1 MADIKIYI
9 DNQVVDLPVNDLN
22 LNLTYS
28 LKDRD
33 GFAVNTGSRSEYS
46 FEFPSTHNNDLIFS
60 RFYDVS
66 EETQNKQ
73 VLLTASIEVNGLP
86 FFSGLAQL
94 TSTTIEADLFYWKGQ
109 TYKVSFYGNNVDWVA
124 QLKNKYLYQ
133 YDYGTHVFDSGT
145 VLSSFSN
152 VYTDIYKYILIK
164 WKDWTVSGEVQWSE
178 LTPALFVKAILDRIF
193 SDIGYT
199 YQSNFFSLDSAER
212 LIMPIPLGEKIDD
225 PQYAEDYLNVVLTE
239 PGTTNEYF
247 NPSPPYLVTP
257 YLFPNVVQP
266 NLATPYNIGTG
277 FYTVPVSGYYYV
289 RINVNVNSTGFHRSW
304 FQAVINNNPTNL
316 INNSDILFGG
326 LFAPYFGS
334 ASASKES
341 DIVFLNAGD
350 TISLALANS
359 EVPPGQNLTTWDY
372 SLEIYGEAIVS
383 SGLTI
388 NFGYFINKEWNSLD
402 FIKGLAH
409 AFNLTF
415 QTDVDNRT
423 VTIEP
428 ADTYLNQ
435 SRPAVQNNEQGFY
448 ETTISDLTE
457 DVDLIKGGEVYSRSD
472 INQLVKFTWQ
482 YDSNDPTLEALNG
495 IEAVALHQSRFTFI
509 QNRFQKDEDVIEN
522 PFFSTTLVIADS
534 TIQGANTTKTP
545 MIPIIWS
552 QNYLENTISIEANYD
567 IMPRLLATDKTDPD
581 YNGTI
586 NINDGST
593 VNEYDTPVAYM
604 VDYNNTTGDF
614 ISLSFGSETVN
625 GFYIKGLLERFYLQ
639 EFIRRQ
645 AGKEVECYIFWDALM
660 IRQLDFRKRV
670 NIHGDNYILQEI
682 NSFSVTSN
690 ESTKTYLIYDDLGKG
705 IEDTQITNSLII
717 GKLNV

>member
-46 FEFPSTHNNDLIFS
+46 FEFPSTHNNDIIFS

-73 VLLTASIEVNGLP
+73 VLLSATIEVNGLP

-178 LTPALFVKAILDRIF
+178 FTPALFVKAILDRIF

-225 PQYAEDYLNVVLTE
+225 PQYGIDYLNVTLSE
-239 PGTTNEYF
+239 PPTNLEYF
-247 NPSPPYLVTP
+247 IPTPPYLVTP
-257 YLFPNVVQP
+257 FLFTNVVQP
-266 NLATPYNIGTG
+266 NLATPYNVGTG
-277 FYTVPVSGYYYV
+277 FYTVPVTGYYYARLTV
-289 RINVNVNSTGFHRSW
+289 DVVSTGFHRSW
-304 FQAVINNNPTNL
+304 FNVAINNDVTNP
-316 INNSDILFGG
+316 IPNSTILFGG
-326 LFAPYFGS
+326 LFAPYSGNAY
-334 ASASKES
+334 ASIES
-341 DIVFLNAGD
+341 DVVYLTAGTQLSLGIANA
-350 TISLALANS
+350 
-359 EVPPGQNLTTWDY
+359 EVPTGQNVTTWEFK
-372 SLEIYGEAIVS
+372 LEIFGEAEVS
-383 SGLTI
+383 SGLQVDFT
-388 NFGYFINKEWNSLD
+388 YFINKDWNSLE
-402 FIKGLAH
+402 FVKGLAH

-448 ETTISDLTE
+448 ETTISNLTE

-545 MIPIIWS
+545 MIPIIWND
-552 QNYLENTISIEANYD
+552 NYLENTLSSEANYD
-567 IMPRLLATDKTDPD
+567 IMPRLLATDKTDPT

-614 ISLSFGSETVN
+614 MSLSFGSETVN

-660 IRQLDFRKRV
+660 IRQLDFRKRI

>member
-46 FEFPSTHNNDLIFS
+46 FEFPSTHNNDIIFS

-73 VLLTASIEVNGLP
+73 VLLSASIEVNGLP

-164 WKDWTVSGEVQWSE
+164 WKDWAVTGEVQWSE
-178 LTPALFVKAILDRIF
+178 FTPALFVKAILDRIF

-212 LIMPIPLGEKIDD
+212 LIMPIPLADKISDE
-225 PQYAEDYLNVVLTE
+225 QYGIDYLNIA
-239 PGTTNEYF
+239 GTDGGINYSNAPIYIVTQTVAPLIGPNPYNGATGEYIV
-247 NPSPPYLVTP
+247 PQTGY
-257 YLFPNVVQP
+257 YLFEFNADITNISIAYGMTMVV
-266 NLATPYNIGTG
+266 I
-277 FYTVPVSGYYYV
+277 
-289 RINVNVNSTGFHRSW
+289 VNSISVYGIGSY
-304 FQAVINNNPTNL
+304 N
-316 INNSDILFGG
+316 LFGPQ
-326 LFAPYFGS
+326 PYTTDTQLRG
-334 ASASKES
+334 E
-341 DIVFLNAGD
+341 IILQLNAGD
-350 TISLALANS
+350 SVFLGGLAGGGGGGGTADVLIN
-359 EVPPGQNLTTWDY
+359 Y
-372 SLEIYGEAIVS
+372 SITGEAQVL
-383 SGLTI
+383 SGLTVD
-388 NFGYFINKEWNSLD
+388 FRYFINKEWNSLD

-415 QTDVDNRT
+415 QTDVDNRN
-423 VTIEP
+423 VVIEP

-448 ETTISDLTE
+448 ETTISNLTE
-457 DVDLIKGGEVYSRSD
+457 DVDLIKGGEIYSRSD

-482 YDSNDPTLEALNG
+482 YDSNDPTLEAING

-552 QNYLENTISIEANYD
+552 QNYLENTLSIEANYD
-567 IMPRLLATDKTDPD
+567 IMPRLLATDKTDPT

-660 IRQLDFRKRV
+660 IRQLDFRKRI

>member
-9 DNQVVDLPVNDLN
+9 DNQVVDLPVDNLN

-73 VLLTASIEVNGLP
+73 VLLSASIEVNGLP

-164 WKDWTVSGEVQWSE
+164 WKDWAVSGEVQWSE
-178 LTPALFVKAILDRIF
+178 FTPALFVKAILDRIF

-212 LIMPIPLGEKIDD
+212 LIMPIPLGDKIDD
-225 PQYAEDYLNVVLTE
+225 PQFAEDYINVAVNDNFFGLNGNDFPIILTNQTVTPPLASPNPYDTTTGFFTAPFDGFYYVEYSVEITE
-239 PGTTNEYF
+239 PVF
-247 NPSPPYLVTP
+247 NYQINTWISINGN
-257 YLFPNVVQP
+257 PNPVAA
-266 NLATPYNIGTG
+266 LANTYN
-277 FYTVPVSGYYYV
+277 S
-289 RINVNVNSTGFHRSW
+289 
-304 FQAVINNNPTNL
+304 
-316 INNSDILFGG
+316 ILFGANG
-326 LFAPYFGS
+326 NRFYSKISNVIQLPAGITLSLFVQTATVS
-334 ASASKES
+334 
-341 DIVFLNAGD
+341 
-350 TISLALANS
+350 
-359 EVPPGQNLTTWDY
+359 PGTQFDFTMNV
-372 SLEIYGEAIVS
+372 YGEAEVANGTVIDF
-383 SGLTI
+383 T
-388 NFGYFINKEWNSLD
+388 YFINKEWNSLD

-545 MIPIIWS
+545 MIPIIWND
-552 QNYLENTISIEANYD
+552 NYLENTISIEANYD

-593 VNEYDTPVAYM
+593 VSEYDTPVAYM

-614 ISLSFGSETVN
+614 MSLSFGSETVN

-660 IRQLDFRKRV
+660 IRQLDFRKRI

>member
-1 MADIKIYI
+1 MADIKIII
-9 DNQVVDLPVNDLN
+9 DNKVVDLPVNDLN

-46 FEFPSTHNNDLIFS
+46 FELPSTHNNDVIFS

-66 EETQNKQ
+66 EETGNKQ

-94 TSTTIEADLFYWKGQ
+94 TSTTIEPDLYYWRGK

-124 QLKNKYLYQ
+124 QLKDKYLYQ
-133 YDYGTHVFDSGT
+133 YDYGTHTFDSGT

-164 WKDWTVSGEVQWSE
+164 WKNWSVSGEVQWSE
-178 LTPALFVKAILDRIF
+178 FTPALFIKAILDRIF

-212 LIMPIPLGEKIDD
+212 LIMPVPLADKITDE
-225 PQYAEDYLNVVLTE
+225 QYGIDYLNVSANDLQIG
-239 PGTTNEYF
+239 GTSVGPIVN
-247 NPSPPYLVTP
+247 L
-257 YLFPNVVQP
+257 PNQTIAPLLGP
-266 NLATPYNIGTG
+266 NPYNPIGTI
-277 FYTVPVSGYYYV
+277 YTVPITGYYLASTLCTVSNITTSSNVFLAFIINGAPPVSGYSATGVTTITTV
-289 RINVNVNSTGFHRSW
+289 RGE
-304 FQAVINNNPTNL
+304 AVFYL
-316 INNSDILFGG
+316 S
-326 LFAPYFGS
+326 
-334 ASASKES
+334 
-341 DIVFLNAGD
+341 AGD
-350 TISLALANS
+350 TIQLAAL
-359 EVPPGQNLTTWDY
+359 VTVGTPGTMDY
-372 SLEIYGEAIVS
+372 YLEFNVVGEAEVT
-383 SGLTI
+383 SGLNI
-388 NFGYFINKEWNSLD
+388 SFNYFLNKEWNSLD

-448 ETTISDLTE
+448 ETTILDLTE
-457 DVDLIKGGEVYSRSD
+457 DVDLIKGGEIYSRSD
-472 INQLVKFTWQ
+472 INQLVKFSWQ
-482 YDSNDPTLEALNG
+482 YDDADPTLEALNG
-495 IEAVALHQSRFTFI
+495 IEAVALHQARFTFI
-509 QNRFQKDEDVIEN
+509 PNRFQKDEDLIEN
-522 PFFSTTLVIADS
+522 PFFSSTLVIADS

-545 MIPIIWS
+545 MMPIIWS
-552 QNYLENTISIEANYD
+552 DNYLENTSVTEANYD
-567 IMPRLLATDKTDPD
+567 IMPRLLATDKTDPE

-586 NINDGST
+586 NINDGAT
-593 VNEYDTPVAYM
+593 TNEYDTPIAYM

-614 ISLSFGSETVN
+614 MSLSFGSETVN
-625 GFYIKGLLERFYLQ
+625 GFYIQGLLERFYIA

-660 IRQLDFRKRV
+660 IRQLDFRKRIK
-670 NIHGDNYILQEI
+670 IHGDNYILQEI

-690 ESTKTYLIYDDLGKG
+690 ESTKTYLIYDDLGNG
-705 IEDTQITNSLII
+705 TEQTQIQNTLLI

>member
-1 MADIKIYI
+1 MADIKIII

-46 FEFPSTHNNDLIFS
+46 FELPSTHNNDVIFS

-66 EETQNKQ
+66 EETGNKQ
-73 VLLTASIEVNGLP
+73 VLLPASIEVNGLP

-94 TSTTIEADLFYWKGQ
+94 TSSTIEGDLYYWKGK
-109 TYKVSFYGNNVDWVA
+109 TYKVGFYGNNVDWVA
-124 QLKNKYLYQ
+124 QLKDKYLYQ
-133 YDYGTHVFDSGT
+133 YDYGTHTFDSST
-145 VLSSFSN
+145 VLNSFSN
-152 VYTDIYKYILIK
+152 TYGSVYKYILIK
-164 WKDWTVSGEVQWSE
+164 WKNWLTSGEVQWSE
-178 LTPALFVKAILDRIF
+178 FTPALFVKAILDRIF
-193 SDIGYT
+193 SDISYT
-199 YQSNFFSLDSAER
+199 YTSNFFSLDSAER
-212 LIMPIPLGEKIDD
+212 LIMPVPLADKIDD
-225 PQYAEDYLNVVLTE
+225 PQYGIDYLNVEVNDTILGANGNYY
-239 PGTTNEYF
+239 PFIMTNQT
-247 NPSPPYLVTP
+247 VTP
-257 YLFPNVVQP
+257 P
-266 NLATPYNIGTG
+266 LAPTNPYNPATG
-277 FYTVPVSGYYYV
+277 FYTVPVDGFYYV
-289 RINVNVNSTGFHRSW
+289 VYSVEVIEPTNNYQIITYISRNGALFPVTVPLTYFNSTFGANGNITYTFTSNVLSMLAGETL
-304 FQAVINNNPTNL
+304 AVFMQSATVVGTTQYNI
-316 INNSDILFGG
+316 SMQVFGEALVNTG
-326 LFAPYFGS
+326 LQVDFTY
-334 ASASKES
+334 
-341 DIVFLNAGD
+341 FLNKD
-350 TISLALANS
+350 
-359 EVPPGQNLTTWDY
+359 
-372 SLEIYGEAIVS
+372 
-383 SGLTI
+383 
-388 NFGYFINKEWNSLD
+388 WNSLD

-448 ETTISDLTE
+448 ETTILDLTE
-457 DVDLIKGGEVYSRSD
+457 DVDLIKGGEIYSRSG
-472 INQLVKFTWQ
+472 INQLVKFSWQ
-482 YDSNDPTLEALNG
+482 YDDADPTLEALNG
-495 IEAVALHQSRFTFI
+495 IEAVALHQARFNFVA
-509 QNRFQKDEDVIEN
+509 NRFQKDEDLIEN
-522 PFFSTTLVIADS
+522 PFFSSTLVIADS

-552 QNYLENTISIEANYD
+552 ENYLENTSVTEANYD
-567 IMPRLLATDKTDPD
+567 IMPRLLATDVTDPS

-593 VNEYDTPVAYM
+593 TAEYDTPIAYM

-614 ISLSFGSETVN
+614 MSLSFGSENVN
-625 GFYIKGLLERFYLQ
+625 GFQIQGLLERFYIA

-660 IRQLDFRKRV
+660 VRQLDFRKRV
-670 NIHGDNYILQEI
+670 KIHGDNYILQEI

-690 ESTKTYLIYDDLGKG
+690 ESTKTYLIYDDLGNG
-705 IEDTQITNSLII
+705 TEQTQIQNTLLI

>member
-1 MADIKIYI
+1 MADIKIII

-46 FEFPSTHNNDLIFS
+46 FELPSTHNNDVIFS

-66 EETQNKQ
+66 EETGNKQ

-94 TSTTIEADLFYWKGQ
+94 TSTTIEPDLYYWKGK

-124 QLKNKYLYQ
+124 QLKDKYLYQ
-133 YDYGTHVFDSGT
+133 YNYGTHIFDSGT

-164 WKDWTVSGEVQWSE
+164 WKNWSVPGEVQWSE
-178 LTPALFVKAILDRIF
+178 FTPALFVKAILDRIF
-193 SDIGYT
+193 SDISYT
-199 YQSNFFSLDSAER
+199 YTSNFFSLDSAER
-212 LIMPIPLGEKIDD
+212 LIMPVPLADKITDE
-225 PQYAEDYLNVVLTE
+225 QFGLDYLNISANDTQV
-239 PGTTNEYF
+239 GTTSGYAGF
-247 NPSPPYLVTP
+247 IILPTQTYAPAIGPNPYNLVTG
-257 YLFPNVVQP
+257 
-266 NLATPYNIGTG
+266 I
-277 FYTVPVSGYYYV
+277 YTVPVTGYYLLSV
-289 RINVNVNSTGFHRSW
+289 NCVIQNITTSAGARFGFGINGALPVTGFG
-304 FQAVINNNPTNL
+304 QANLTPPQPYTTNTTVSGEEIYYL
-316 INNSDILFGG
+316 S
-326 LFAPYFGS
+326 
-334 ASASKES
+334 
-341 DIVFLNAGD
+341 AGD
-350 TISLALANS
+350 TIQLYGILVVVA
-359 EVPPGQNLTTWDY
+359 PGTYDY
-372 SLEIYGEAIVS
+372 TLDFNIVGEAEVT
-383 SGLTI
+383 SGLNI
-388 NFGYFINKEWNSLD
+388 SFNYFINKDWNSLD
-402 FIKGLAH
+402 FVKGLAH

-448 ETTISDLTE
+448 ETTILDLTE
-457 DVDLIKGGEVYSRSD
+457 DVDLIKGGEIYSRSD
-472 INQLVKFTWQ
+472 INQLVKFSWQ

-495 IEAVALHQSRFTFI
+495 IEAVALHQARFTFI
-509 QNRFQKDEDVIEN
+509 PNRFQKDEDLIEN
-522 PFFSTTLVIADS
+522 PFFSSTLVIADS

-545 MIPIIWS
+545 MMPIIWS
-552 QNYLENTISIEANYD
+552 ENYLENTSVTEANYD
-567 IMPRLLATDKTDPD
+567 IMPRLLATDKTDPE

-586 NINDGST
+586 NINDGAT
-593 VNEYDTPVAYM
+593 TNEYDTPVAYM

-614 ISLSFGSETVN
+614 MSLSFGSETVN
-625 GFYIKGLLERFYLQ
+625 GFQIQGLLERFYIA

-670 NIHGDNYILQEI
+670 KIHGDNYILQEI

-690 ESTKTYLIYDDLGKG
+690 ESTKTYLIYDDLGNG
-705 IEDTQITNSLII
+705 TEQTQIRNTLLI

>member
-9 DNQVVDLPVNDLN
+9 DNQVVDLPVDNLN

-46 FEFPSTHNNDLIFS
+46 FEFPSTHNNDIIFS

-73 VLLTASIEVNGLP
+73 VLLSASIEVNGLP

-164 WKDWTVSGEVQWSE
+164 WKDWSVSGEVQWSE
-178 LTPALFVKAILDRIF
+178 FTPALFVKAILDRIF

-212 LIMPIPLGEKIDD
+212 LIMPIPLAEKITDE
-225 PQYAEDYLNVVLTE
+225 QYGLDYL
-239 PGTTNEYF
+239 
-247 NPSPPYLVTP
+247 
-257 YLFPNVVQP
+257 
-266 NLATPYNIGTG
+266 
-277 FYTVPVSGYYYV
+277 
-289 RINVNVNSTGFHRSW
+289 NVNVNSPLLNLTFGPYTPFQLDTQTFAPNIGANPFNTTTYQYTVPNTGFYLCKIRLLAS
-304 FQAVINNNPTNL
+304 AVINAGYV
-316 INNSDILFGG
+316 F
-326 LFAPYFGS
+326 YFEKNGVGS
-334 ASASKES
+334 TSGVIGYTTGE
-341 DIVFLNAGD
+341 FLYEEVIQANAGD
-350 TISLALANS
+350 II
-359 EVPPGQNLTTWDY
+359 NLRADQVNIG
-372 SLEIYGEAIVS
+372 SSQMDAQVFVEIIGEASISNGLIVD
-383 SGLTI
+383 
-388 NFGYFINKEWNSLD
+388 FYYFINKEWNSLD

-435 SRPAVQNNEQGFY
+435 SRPSVQNNEQGFY
-448 ETTISDLTE
+448 ETTISNLTE
-457 DVDLIKGGEVYSRSD
+457 DVDLIKGGEIYSRSD

-482 YDSNDPTLEALNG
+482 YDSNDPTLEAING

-567 IMPRLLATDKTDPD
+567 IMPRLLATDKTDPT

-593 VNEYDTPVAYM
+593 VSEYDTPVAYM

-614 ISLSFGSETVN
+614 MSLSFGSETVN

>member
-46 FEFPSTHNNDLIFS
+46 FEFPSTHNNDIIFS

-73 VLLTASIEVNGLP
+73 VLLSANIEVNGLP

-164 WKDWTVSGEVQWSE
+164 WKDWAVSGEVQWSE
-178 LTPALFVKAILDRIF
+178 FTPALFVKAILDRIF

-212 LIMPIPLGEKIDD
+212 LIMPIPLGKKIDD
-225 PQYAEDYLNVVLTE
+225 PQFGIDYINVAVNDSFFGLNGNDFPIILTNQTVTPPLASPNPYDTTTGFFTAPFDGFYYVEYSVEITE
-239 PGTTNEYF
+239 PVF
-247 NPSPPYLVTP
+247 NY
-257 YLFPNVVQP
+257 Q
-266 NLATPYNIGTG
+266 
-277 FYTVPVSGYYYV
+277 
-289 RINVNVNSTGFHRSW
+289 INSW
-304 FQAVINNNPTNL
+304 ISINGNPTP
-316 INNSDILFGG
+316 
-326 LFAPYFGS
+326 A
-334 ASASKES
+334 A
-341 DIVFLNAGD
+341 
-350 TISLALANS
+350 ALANS
-359 EVPPGQNLTTWDY
+359 YHSILFGANGNQFYSKITNIIQVPAGTTL
-372 SLEIYGEAIVS
+372 SLFVQTATVSVGTQFDFTMNVYGEAEVANGTVID
-383 SGLTI
+383 
-388 NFGYFINKEWNSLD
+388 FGYFINKEYNSLD

-435 SRPAVQNNEQGFY
+435 SRPSVQNNEQGFY

-457 DVDLIKGGEVYSRSD
+457 DVDLIKGGEIYSRSD

-482 YDSNDPTLEALNG
+482 YDSNDPTLEAING

-567 IMPRLLATDKTDPD
+567 IMPRLLATDKTDPT

-593 VNEYDTPVAYM
+593 VSEYDTPIAYM